1 MAEMDTISILKA
13 QPQSTASGNKQA
25 LISLFEK
32 NDLAFLGNSLQ
43 ILGYRIV
50 SFGGTTLALENAWVS
65 TTKVEQLTCFPKIL
79 DGHVKTLHPNI
90 QGGILPRRDQKHHM
104 EALNEHGI
112 GTFDVVVVNLYP
124 FYDKVSSRGIEFEDE
139 IET

>member
-1 MAEMDTISILKA
+1 M
-13 QPQSTASGNKQA
+13 
-25 LISLFEK
+25 
-32 NDLAFLGNSLQ
+32 
-43 ILGYRIV
+43 
-50 SFGGTTLALENAWVS
+50 ALENAWVS

-124 FYDKVSSRGIEFEDE
+124 FYDKVSSRGIEFENE